1 MSNFITPDFSSS
13 LLKEVSQLLSL
24 TADMLGGAGS
34 NDGCANAPASS
45 FGNPFNATA
54 GDMLGLKGADTK
66 QVDLASFSGD
76 DWGDPHLD
84 STYSLGQDGFS
95 AGSPGTASPD
105 ASGSSKWDD
114 MTAQSDLLSSTN
126 QFGGFHYAT
135 NVSAPI
141 NNNGVTLNDEFTGQ
155 FGNGNMIDMGTGT
168 GSAPTVTIGGKVQ
181 SMQNGQSYQLN
192 PFTTATYA
200 DGKLTISQKQG
211 DANLTTTVSNNGGHL
226 DIHTEGKNLDVGG
239 SLVKPAEKAAGGGHD
254 GGSSSDGLEQELMQ
268 LALEALELSETAMQ
282 LMSSQ
287 SGFGHQKNP
296 LTGFSDQQL

>member
-1 MSNFITPDFSSS
+1 VSNFITPDFSSS

-34 NDGCANAPASS
+34 SDGGDSSAASS

-54 GDMLGLKGADTK
+54 GDMLGLKGGDTK
-66 QVDLASFSGD
+66 QVDLASFVGN

-84 STYSLGQDGFS
+84 STYSLGQT
-95 AGSPGTASPD
+95 GSSGAAAPD

-114 MTAQSDLLSSTN
+114 MTAQNDLLSSTN

-135 NVSAPI
+135 NVSAPSS
-141 NNNGVTLNDEFTGQ
+141 NGVTLNDEFTGQ

-168 GSAPTVTIGGKVQ
+168 GSAPTVTINGQVHQ
-181 SMQNGQSYQLN
+181 MQNGQSYQLN

-211 DANLTTTVSNNGGHL
+211 DANLTTTVTNNGGHL

-239 SLVKPAEKAAGGGHD
+239 SLVKPAEKAAGGGHQ
-254 GGSSSDGLEQELMQ
+254 GGSNGNGLEQELMQ

-282 LMSSQ
+282 MMSSQ
-287 SGFGHQKNP
+287 SGFGHGHKP
-296 LTGFSDQQL
+296 VLTGFSDQQF